1 MKIVVVGDENAV
13 AGFKLAGV
21 SEGKVV
27 KTPDEAEKVL
37 KELARDEEVAVLI
50 VTEEVISMAS
60 SLVQELYLRPR
71 PVIVS
76 IPSHRGVETK
86 REDPIRS
93 LLRRA
98 IGVEVFVR

>member
-1 MKIVVVGDENAV
+1 MKMVVIGDENAV
-13 AGFKLAGV
+13 AGFRLAGV
-21 SEGKVV
+21 SEGKIV

-50 VTEEVISMAS
+50 ITEEVASMAS
-60 SLVQELYLRPR
+60 SIVQELYLKPK

-76 IPSHRGVETK
+76 IPSHREVKTK
-86 REDPIRS
+86 REDPIRG